1 MQLPSDVN
9 VYKMGFKNQV
19 YRDAT
24 QYVACQASIHKLQDE
39 IKLEEFG
46 KGYTALLQSRINK
59 CVQTMANLEAKYHNV
74 DLRSLFA

>member
-24 QYVACQASIHKLQDE
+24 QYIACKASIFKLNAE
-39 IKLEEFG
+39 IALEEFG
-46 KGYTALLQSRINK
+46 KGYTELLKSRLNK
-59 CVQTMANLEAKYHNV
+59 CVQEVAALEAKYHNV
-74 DLRSLFA
+74 DIRTLLN